1 MNTLIFRDNHVEP
14 QLYSSMFFD
23 RDELKEIRHGGC
35 IWWKN
40 STDEIRKNSIMILE
54 SILLIAAIALFGI
67 NVLTS
72 LNKVNFHAMTHTSES
87 AEIANS

>member
-14 QLYSSMFFD
+14 QLCSTMFFE
-23 RDELKEIRHGGC
+23 RDELKEIRHGGSV
-35 IWWKN
+35 WWKN
-40 STDEIRKNSIMILE
+40 STDEVRKNSVMILE
-54 SILLIAAIALFGI
+54 SILLIAAIAVFGI

-72 LNKVNFHAMTHTSES
+72 LNKVNFPAMTQTSES